1 MEREAEA
8 KIKTAILEA
17 EKHAKTARAAL
28 EKARRAGFDVK
39 DLERNVAELE
49 ARVARAKAVY
59 VEGK

>member
-1 MEREAEA
+1 MEREAET

-28 EKARRAGFDVK
+28 EKARRAGFDVS
-39 DLERNVAELE
+39 DLERNVAEDE

-59 VEGK
+59 IEGK